1 MALFAAAPDIFE
13 TVTGYLPWNSW
24 GGTEH
29 LEDKRAAANKY
40 AERIN
45 GWSDTETWGR
55 WIDGDR
61 ITALNDGQDA
71 FFYAEDASDYW
82 RRIAALW
89 NGYAQTMVSIHP
101 DQYDKI
107 ILAVGASTSAAD
119 EYREARNWRN
129 YIGDLPPKPKD
140 IPWWVW
146 ALGAVGV
153 VGWIR
158 K

>member
-1 MALFAAAPDIFE
+1 MARTIFDS
-13 TVTGYLPWNSW
+13 VTGYLPWNSW

-61 ITALNDGQDA
+61 LAALNDA
-71 FFYAEDASDYW
+71 EAAYFYAEDAADYW
-82 RRIAALW
+82 TRVAALW
-89 NGYAQTMVSIHP
+89 KGYAQTMVSIHP
-101 DQYDKI
+101 DQFDKI
-107 ILAVGASTSAAD
+107 VKAVGASEDAAD
-119 EYREARNWRN
+119 GYREARNWLN

-140 IPWWVW
+140 LPWWVW
-146 ALGAVGV
+146 AIGAVGV

-158 K
+158 R